1 MDFSFLI
8 EEPEHESLEGNKKK
22 ESVKITRAHKLAWFL
37 PGGGPWARLSDE
49 DVKWRELQRAHRSAA
64 ESKV

>member
-1 MDFSFLI
+1 MS
-8 EEPEHESLEGNKKK
+8 HWRKKK
-22 ESVKITRAHKLAWFL
+22 ESVKIIRAHKHFLGVAWFL
-37 PGGGPWARLSDE
+37 PGGGPGARPSDE